1 MTLIL
6 SELTEQK
13 DRSQKKMQSLFS
25 TFILFNLDLEWKISK
40 IGAIKSSMKSDPRG
54 TNVDESSGFS
64 MLSRSSRTRK
74 ESVSD
79 DDDDY

>member
-1 MTLIL
+1 MVLIFN
-6 SELTEQK
+6 
-13 DRSQKKMQSLFS
+13 LFV
-25 TFILFNLDLEWKISK
+25 LFNLDLEWKLSK